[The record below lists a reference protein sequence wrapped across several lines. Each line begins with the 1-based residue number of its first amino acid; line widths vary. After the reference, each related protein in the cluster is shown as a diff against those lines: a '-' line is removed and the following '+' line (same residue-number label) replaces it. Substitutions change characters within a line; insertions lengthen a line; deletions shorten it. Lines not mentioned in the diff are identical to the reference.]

1 MIPLD
6 IRESVSAATHGLALL
21 VAIPAAA
28 VLLRRARGDV
38 RRQLALAAYAFGLT
52 ACLAASTASHAL
64 VFLGQGSR
72 SANTIDHIGIYL
84 LIAGTYTPIAA
95 ALLPS
100 RRRRATLVAVWL
112 AVALGAVLN
121 ILAGP
126 LPPYLA
132 TSFYLAMGWGGLWC
146 YMGVRCSLSHRE
158 LALIPLGGVLYSVGA
173 ACHVLRWPVAWPGVF
188 GAHELFHVFVIAGAT
203 AHFLFIWRY
212 TARPR
217 TFVVTTGEA
226 PAPVPN
232 SVFPVFTRDV
242 APATVAASGN
252 RGSRRSLGAAHPPQP

>member
-28 VLLRRARGDV
+28 LLLRRARGEA
-38 RRQLALAAYAFGLT
+38 RRQFAIAAYAFGLAT
-52 ACLAASTASHAL
+52 CLAASTASHAL
-64 VFLGQGSR
+64 VFLEQGSR

-95 ALLPS
+95 TLLPS

-112 AVALGAVLN
+112 AVVLGVILN

-126 LPPYLA
+126 LPAYLA

-146 YMGVRCSLSHRE
+146 YMGVRCSLSDRE
-158 LALIPLGGVLYSVGA
+158 LALVPLGGVLYSVGA
-173 ACHVLRWPVAWPGVF
+173 ICHVLRWPVLWTGVF
-188 GAHELFHVFVIAGAT
+188 GAHEVFHIFVIAGAT
-203 AHFLFIWRY
+203 SHFLFIWRY

-217 TFVVTTGEA
+217 SLVPWMRPA
-226 PAPVPN
+226 PAAVPPLA
-232 SVFPVFTRDV
+232 FPAFIRGA
-242 APATVAASGN
+242 APTEVAASGS
-252 RGSRRSLGAAHPPQP
+252 RASRRSLEVTPPRIP